1 MGRAQS
7 PCETDHGKFSHTSL
21 FVHCNRGVAMLDD
34 HDGLSVLAAAAAA
47 PLDDH
52 DGLSV
57 LDVDALVSVSVSPD
71 QAYAEIWDQLAAARR
86 AIVAATSPCASAPSV
101 PPDPTCAPVIF
112 SKVPLCAQPHAGI
125 HDDPLFAC
133 LDFMGDGQPRRFV
146 VYHDKE
152 GWKELQSQ
160 IGGACLQSVDV
171 DNSASD
177 FTFSANT
184 ARTARS
190 APVGLRWRRCCV
202 TRGRLSP
209 ISLANQPHATRWPR
223 RGRVSASPTPPT
235 GTSRASG
242 RKE

>member
-1 MGRAQS
+1 M
-7 PCETDHGKFSHTSL
+7 
-21 FVHCNRGVAMLDD
+21 
-34 HDGLSVLAAAAAA
+34 
-47 PLDDH
+47 LDDH

-101 PPDPTCAPVIF
+101 PPDSTCAPVIF

-152 GWKELQSQ
+152 GWKQLQSQ

-190 APVGLRWRRCCV
+190 APVGLRWRRCCGGSAAAAPV
-202 TRGRLSP
+202 VLLVSSAGVLSLFISAHIHLTIMVLP
-209 ISLANQPHATRWPR
+209 IVRIVGIVGQVGIVAPESPVSLVAIPGVVGLVALE
-223 RGRVSASPTPPT
+223 GLLGV
-235 GTSRASG
+235 
-242 RKE
+242 